1 MLLPVGEFARA
12 EHRLLF
18 EFFALLGAGA
28 VVLAGVVLAFLPPT
42 ARPRPGPR
50 ADGPRVALEQRNRE
64 LEALNAVFSTMSKS
78 GDLAA
83 TAGEA
88 LEVVRG
94 LARMDVGA
102 IYRLDQ
108 DGNRLVLEGQSGF
121 DPRHLDRAR
130 TRPLDGS
137 HVGVA
142 ARTGRILVTHLDASP
157 PSEEQIREMAVERAH
172 RTQLAVPI
180 PVESRTWGVMALV
193 SQEQREFT
201 PEEITILSGVARQ
214 VGLAV
219 ERAQLR
225 DMAAARLNRLEAQR
239 VIERHISEQLD
250 TEELLVVIARSAQRL
265 VGGAYAALYLL
276 EGDTL
281 RPRAWSDVADWI
293 RDLRFK
299 AGTGAA
305 GSALAAGRGVLVND
319 YPDSPHAM
327 AEFVPFTSRLLAA
340 PLMAGGR
347 GLGVM
352 TAGRGPGAPPFTEDD
367 LSILT
372 DFATQAAVAIEHARL
387 YDEAT
392 RNAAQYQALLEV
404 SGAVSSTLEV
414 DRVLDLV
421 VDRCRALLGVAAV
434 GVMRVDRETGVVA
447 YERGR
452 GLSSEFTASL
462 RMRLGEGT
470 TGRAIEQRVPVWSED
485 VLSDPALAINP
496 EARALIEREGYRAV
510 LSVPLLTKGDAHGA
524 IAAYWW
530 EPHAPSAEEISVMT
544 ALAGQAAVALDNA
557 RVFAGERDRKASL
570 SSLLEINKKIGALA
584 SPESLLASIA
594 EEAAR
599 LLGVDNAGFRLLDGD
614 DLVVAGLHGTAA
626 QTMIRPRLKMG
637 ESLSGKVLASGQAL
651 MCELEAGDLVAEH
664 LAADRRLGYT
674 HYLGVPLLVGERAI
688 GVLTF
693 RGRRPFTA
701 REQELAETFAG
712 QAAIAIDHSRLYREA
727 SKQAER
733 MRVVAELG
741 RVLVSTLDESRVLE
755 IVATQAHESLGMLD
769 IAIWLQK
776 EDGGPLHLAA
786 GQGPFSGPLTARA
799 RPLDLN
805 EGVVGRALVE
815 RSPVW
820 TPDVLNDDRIRLRP
834 ESRRWIEE
842 IGGRSILA
850 VPLVREHLYG
860 ALVVY
865 RPSGERF
872 SEREVEYVSAFANQ
886 VAVALEN
893 ARLYQDLG
901 VRAARLRSLARLA
914 HIVPSSL
921 DMDEVLRAI
930 AEAAAELIA
939 VPLANV
945 WIANEAARTLT
956 LHTVSAD
963 FGLDMPTREVAFGE
977 TAAGWVAQH
986 RRALEIADVQQ
997 DSRYLFGQWAAA
1009 HAIQSLLAVPII
1021 AQDSLLGVLTL
1032 NGRGPIR
1039 LGPDDQQLLDSFV
1052 AQAGVAI
1059 RNAGLYGE
1067 TRGRLEESRALLEV
1081 AEILNSTLDSKRLL
1095 REVTMKIAQV
1105 CRVDRC
1111 SIQRWVD
1118 GRVVPRMSQ
1127 FADGHQ
1133 DPDTWARFRLM
1144 ASTLPTRPPLHSR
1157 TVETRRPVIVPDA
1170 AASDLVPPEWVDLFQ
1185 IKSTMTVPLIRQD
1198 EVIGVMALDRTE
1210 RAASF
1215 EPWQVDLA
1223 MAIASQLALSLA
1235 NAQLYTQVQER
1246 LRETTALL
1254 SVGRALSQPDSP
1266 DHLMRAVAREVA
1278 HAFGADMVGVYG
1290 LDAKREALVPTAGY
1304 HVPKHLLEHFLTRPF
1319 ALSRF
1324 PALTKIWREGRAA
1337 WSSDAQADPRFD
1349 RTALDGIAAHSV
1361 LFAPTTV
1368 RGEPV
1373 GAIFLI
1379 WWQTGR
1385 EFSDSEVRLLE
1396 GVAAQVGLGMEN
1408 AELTR
1413 QTEQKLQETETL
1425 LSVSLTLASTLD
1437 VDALTRQFL
1446 RHVAR
1451 GLGADS
1457 AGL

>member
-1 MLLPVGEFARA
+1 
-12 EHRLLF
+12 
-18 EFFALLGAGA
+18 
-28 VVLAGVVLAFLPPT
+28 
-42 ARPRPGPR
+42 
-50 ADGPRVALEQRNRE
+50 
-64 LEALNAVFSTMSKS
+64 
-78 GDLAA
+78 
-83 TAGEA
+83 
-88 LEVVRG
+88 
-94 LARMDVGA
+94 
-102 IYRLDQ
+102 
-108 DGNRLVLEGQSGF
+108 
-121 DPRHLDRAR
+121 
-130 TRPLDGS
+130 
-137 HVGVA
+137 
-142 ARTGRILVTHLDASP
+142 
-157 PSEEQIREMAVERAH
+157 
-172 RTQLAVPI
+172 
-180 PVESRTWGVMALV
+180 
-193 SQEQREFT
+193 
-201 PEEITILSGVARQ
+201 
-214 VGLAV
+214 
-219 ERAQLR
+219 
-225 DMAAARLNRLEAQR
+225 
-239 VIERHISEQLD
+239 
-250 TEELLVVIARSAQRL
+250 
-265 VGGAYAALYLL
+265 
-276 EGDTL
+276 
-281 RPRAWSDVADWI
+281 
-293 RDLRFK
+293 
-299 AGTGAA
+299 
-305 GSALAAGRGVLVND
+305 
-319 YPDSPHAM
+319 
-327 AEFVPFTSRLLAA
+327 
-340 PLMAGGR
+340 
-347 GLGVM
+347 
-352 TAGRGPGAPPFTEDD
+352 
-367 LSILT
+367 
-372 DFATQAAVAIEHARL
+372 IEHARL

-693 RGRRPFTA
+693 RGRRAFTA

-914 HIVPSSL
+914 HIVSSSL

-1067 TRGRLEESRALLEV
+1067 TRGRLEESRAMLEV

-1118 GRVVPRMSQ
+1118 GRVVPLMSQ

-1457 AGL
+1457 AGLWLLEDNGEWMAPLAGYHLPAERIEALRHLRLSVKRHAFYREAAEQRRSVISTDAAHDPRIPEEVRRGAPLRTHLFVPIFAQEQMIGGFVAGWWDKARELSEAERRLMEAVASQAGVALQNARLFQDNQRRVQELSVLHELSRSVTGQLDQAGILDTVYGQVTRVLEVRSMAIVLLDEERDHLAVVLRVRDGRRCEEEEPHFYPRDRAGLSGHVFDTGRPIRTTEYVADCARHGVAALPAAVDMPYCLIVPMTAGDRVLGVLSLLSPDRAFTDADERLLVNIAQLVALMLRSARLYEERTRAFGELGAAQDQLDRTEKLRG